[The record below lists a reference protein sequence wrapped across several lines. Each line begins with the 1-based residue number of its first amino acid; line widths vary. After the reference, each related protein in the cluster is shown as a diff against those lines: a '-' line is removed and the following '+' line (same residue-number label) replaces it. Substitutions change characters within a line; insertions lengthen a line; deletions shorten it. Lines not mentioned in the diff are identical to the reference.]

1 MVKKGT
7 IATIIAVPIV
17 ALGGAGGY
25 YAWQQHNETQ
35 QRQERRLSK
44 AEHALSSLRS
54 ESAKQ
59 ATTDKKTASSI
70 RQSSVDAATSN
81 DTSVAEAG
89 AESAS
94 AAASTAAASTASAS
108 TASASQ
114 YDIFSDPNASID
126 QVTQAAREVVNQYTQ
141 TDLSSWALS
150 GIRYV
155 DGGYHVQATDPN
167 STTSVRYQF
176 HMTPHEATVTMDSS
190 SNPGM
195 AAGTINY

>member
-25 YAWQQHNETQ
+25 YAWQQHNEAQ

-70 RQSSVDAATSN
+70 SQSSVDAATSN
-81 DTSVAEAG
+81 DTSVAE
-89 AESAS
+89 SAS
-94 AAASTAAASTASAS
+94 AAAATAAT
-108 TASASQ
+108 SQ
-114 YDIFSDPNASID
+114 YDIFSNPNASID

>member
-25 YAWQQHNETQ
+25 YAWQQHNDSQ
-35 QRQERRLSK
+35 QQQERRLSK

-54 ESAKQ
+54 ESEKQ
-59 ATTDKKTASSI
+59 ARSDKKTASSI
-70 RQSSVDAATSN
+70 SQSSVDAATSN

-94 AAASTAAASTASAS
+94 AAASTT
-108 TASASQ
+108 TASQ

-195 AAGTINY
+195 AAGTIKY

>member
-25 YAWQQHNETQ
+25 YAWQQHNEAQ
-35 QRQERRLSK
+35 QQQERRLSK
-44 AEHALSSLRS
+44 AERALSSLRS

-94 AAASTAAASTASAS
+94 AAASTT
-108 TASASQ
+108 TASQ

>member
-25 YAWQQHNETQ
+25 YAWQQHNDSQ
-35 QRQERRLSK
+35 QQQERRLSK

-54 ESAKQ
+54 ESEKQ
-59 ATTDKKTASSI
+59 ATSDKKTASSI
-70 RQSSVDAATSN
+70 SQSSVDATTSN

-94 AAASTAAASTASAS
+94 AAASTATAA
-108 TASASQ
+108 Q
-114 YDIFSDPNASID
+114 YDIFSDSNASIE

-167 STTSVRYQF
+167 STTTVRYQF

>member
-59 ATTDKKTASSI
+59 ATTDKKTALSI
-70 RQSSVDAATSN
+70 RQSSVDVATSN

-94 AAASTAAASTASAS
+94 AA
-108 TASASQ
+108 ASQ

>member
-25 YAWQQHNETQ
+25 YAWQQHNDSQ
-35 QRQERRLSK
+35 QQQEWRLSK

-54 ESAKQ
+54 ESEKQ
-59 ATTDKKTASSI
+59 ATSDKKTASSI
-70 RQSSVDAATSN
+70 SQSSVDATTSN

-94 AAASTAAASTASAS
+94 AAASTAT
-108 TASASQ
+108 ASQ
-114 YDIFSDPNASID
+114 YDIFSDPNASIE

>member
-25 YAWQQHNETQ
+25 YAWQQHNDSQ
-35 QRQERRLSK
+35 QQQERRLSK

-54 ESAKQ
+54 ESEKQ
-59 ATTDKKTASSI
+59 ATSDKKTASSMS
-70 RQSSVDAATSN
+70 QSSVDATTSN

-94 AAASTAAASTASAS
+94 AAASTATAA
-108 TASASQ
+108 Q
-114 YDIFSDPNASID
+114 YDIFSDSNASIE

>member
-25 YAWQQHNETQ
+25 YAWQQHNDSQ
-35 QRQERRLSK
+35 QQQERRLSK

-54 ESAKQ
+54 ESEKQ
-59 ATTDKKTASSI
+59 ATSDKKTASSI
-70 RQSSVDAATSN
+70 SQSSVDATTSN

-94 AAASTAAASTASAS
+94 AAASTAT
-108 TASASQ
+108 ASQ

>member
-25 YAWQQHNETQ
+25 YAWQQHNEAQ

-70 RQSSVDAATSN
+70 SQSSVDAATSN
-81 DTSVAEAG
+81 DTSVAE
-89 AESAS
+89 SAS
-94 AAASTAAASTASAS
+94 AAAATAAT
-108 TASASQ
+108 SQ

-126 QVTQAAREVVNQYTQ
+126 QVTQAEREVVNQYTQ